1 MNIVQRT
8 SFERRDNV
16 ATHLGVVEERVH
28 APREGLL
35 TLVHVLV
42 RRDFGEFAA
51 VLVLLVLNVRG
62 MFGLDIA
69 HPEDGSD
76 G

>member
-16 ATHLGVVEERVH
+16 ATHLGDVEERVH

-35 TLVHVLV
+35 ALVHVLV
-42 RRDFGEFAA
+42 RRNFRELAA
-51 VLVLLVLNVRG
+51 VLVFLVLNVRG
-62 MFGLDIA
+62 MLGLDIA
-69 HPEDGSD
+69 HPEDGSNS
-76 G
+76 

>member
-1 MNIVQRT
+1 MY
-8 SFERRDNV
+8 
-16 ATHLGVVEERVH
+16 THLGVVEKRVH

-35 TLVHVLV
+35 ALVHVLV
-42 RRDFGEFAA
+42 RRNFGELAA

-62 MFGLDIA
+62 VLGLDVA
-69 HPEDGSD
+69 HPEDGSN